1 MPLVVN
7 YTHAHTQSSH
17 EITSSITH
25 VQLKGRGS
33 QKIELI
39 GHVAVVGHRPGL
51 AMSGLD
57 PGASVRVQRVGPVCE
72 GDQQAREKA
81 AGPHVDRRFFEEQVL
96 HGGRNDATPASGH
109 RLLNAENDAYGNES
123 GNDLTPRHLTFI
135 TSPGGVLTVKW
146 EQPVH
151 ASSLNELFSPV
162 RARQHLPTTHSSIEL
177 MER

>member
-1 MPLVVN
+1 M
-7 YTHAHTQSSH
+7 
-17 EITSSITH
+17 
-25 VQLKGRGS
+25 
-33 QKIELI
+33 
-39 GHVAVVGHRPGL
+39 AVVGHRPGL
-51 AMSGLD
+51 AVSGLD